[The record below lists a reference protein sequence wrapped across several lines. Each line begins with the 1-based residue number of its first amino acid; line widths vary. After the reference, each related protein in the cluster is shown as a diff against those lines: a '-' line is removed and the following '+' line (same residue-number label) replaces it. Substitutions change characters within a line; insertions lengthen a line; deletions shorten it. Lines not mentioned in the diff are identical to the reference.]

1 MANYNAIGVIHRAIT
16 TDDGKTYIVPVFI
29 VDGVFNFDT
38 GGQFLYNDFTINNND
53 FLDLRYPLMC
63 RPGPT
68 GTMVTPLPVSING
81 VTIEQGGDPPRVYVV
96 SGPNI
101 VIDVKTRG
109 YNWVILA
116 PIFRDLEGKY
126 LIPYFFASGNGVE
139 DPGRIVV
146 TKDFEPGY
154 DDTTDPPTVVPV
166 AFGEAK
172 VTGSDVWYWGRMTT
186 PAAWKEVLR
195 ISQIIMEG
203 AEEPNTD
210 PYDEVDG
217 TGDLPGGVSIPIPIQ
232 PPQTSTATGILGLFA
247 PSLQEVRDLAD
258 FMWTDFGGTGS
269 TVEDILKEVV
279 QALKRSISDPLDYVV
294 GFSLIPS
301 QGLSLGGRYPIRFGF
316 LNSGVSMTRILTQ
329 YFTVDCGSIP
339 FNTVCGDTFLDYAPY
354 AKFSVYLPYIGF
366 VDVDANDFVG
376 HTIGVTYRG
385 DVISGALTAYITKDG
400 SVMYQYTG
408 NCAVNIPLS
417 TDSWSDTIHAAVSLV
432 HSVAIPGNLT
442 GAATASTAKQMQ
454 KAENGKMSGID
465 STAASIASN
474 PSLLSPSVRH
484 SGAVGGPSGAMGVQI
499 PFVLREAVSFHSTK
513 RFNSIAG
520 YPSHYYKKLS
530 DISGYTKVLGIHLEG
545 ISATAEEVTEIENL
559 LMSGVIL

>member
-1 MANYNAIGVIHRAIT
+1 MELVPISYVYRDIT
-16 TDDGKTYIVPVFI
+16 SDNGATFRIPVFY
-29 VDGVFNFDT
+29 VDTVF
-38 GGQFLYNDFTINNND
+38 DFSGNNPFYVGYTIYGRD
-53 FLDLRYPLMC
+53 FGDVEFPVIRSNAQYSPSSSI
-63 RPGPT
+63 
-68 GTMVTPLPVSING
+68 LPDSFNG
-81 VTIEQGGDPPRVYVV
+81 VNFTVNDAG
-96 SGPNI
+96 N
-101 VIDVKTRG
+101 VIAGNLRSNTQFVFFG
-109 YNWVILA
+109 
-116 PIFRDLEGKY
+116 PIFRDLTGKY
-126 LIPYFFASGNGVE
+126 LMPIFG
-139 DPGRIVV
+139 
-146 TKDFEPGY
+146 GY
-154 DDTTDPPTVVPV
+154 DTASPVGDTKCEMIYAPRE
-166 AFGEAK
+166 GEVGIAK
-172 VTGSDVWYWGRMTT
+172 IKADKYISAGTMKVMSAWRATQEMSDEIMGR
-186 PAAWKEVLR
+186 
-195 ISQIIMEG
+195 S
-203 AEEPNTD
+203 EEPNTD
-210 PYDEVDG
+210 PYDELDG
-217 TGDLPGGVSIPIPIQ
+217 TGDLPGGVSIPVPIQ
-232 PPQTSTATGILGLFA
+232 PPQTSTSTGILGLFA
-247 PSLQEVRDLAD
+247 PTLSEVRALAD

-301 QGLSLGGRYPIRFGF
+301 QGLSISSSPYPIRFGF
-316 LNSGVSMTRILTQ
+316 MSSGVSMKRILTQ
-329 YFTVDCGSIP
+329 YFTVDCGTMLFS
-339 FNTVCGDTFLDYAPY
+339 TVCGETFLDYAPY

-376 HTIGVTYRG
+376 HTIGVKYRG

-432 HSVAIPGNLT
+432 HSVAMPGNLT
-442 GAATASTAKQMQ
+442 GAATASTTKQLQ
-454 KAENGKMSGID
+454 NAEKGKMSGID

-530 DISGYTKVLGIHLEG
+530 DVRGYTKVLGVHLEG
-545 ISATAEEVTEIENL
+545 ISATAEEITEIENL